1 MQMNKLTEQQLQ
13 KIANPGESD
22 IGGTQS
28 PIVTQMATELLSL
41 RAELAAI
48 KGQEL
53 AGLNVEDVTEFMRR
67 AFWRGFESARGTE
80 NSNIPA
86 EWKDSKPNLL
96 LALKA
101 KISSD

>member
-1 MQMNKLTEQQLQ
+1 MNKLIEQQLQ

-48 KGQEL
+48 KSQKIVGYYYEMKKQN
-53 AGLNVEDVTEFMRR
+53 GDWVSRVTD
-67 AFWRGFESARGTE
+67 AIPTSHDTE
-80 NSNIPA
+80 VSNIQ
-86 EWKDSKPNLL
+86 
-96 LALKA
+96 ALTFA
-101 KISSD
+101 P